1 MSIRVLDPTAED
13 TGLQAAS
20 TARLTSLAGRT
31 IGLLDNGKIRVY
43 ELLNAME
50 EILRTQHGVA
60 QVLRFKKP
68 DASRPAPVEV
78 VADMKQCDAIISAV
92 GD

>member
-1 MSIRVLDPTAED
+1 
-13 TGLQAAS
+13 
-20 TARLTSLAGRT
+20 LTSLAGRT

-50 EILRTQHGVA
+50 EMLRTQHGVA

-68 DASRPAPVEV
+68 DASRPAPAAV
-78 VADMKQCDAIISAV
+78 VAEMKQCDAIISAV